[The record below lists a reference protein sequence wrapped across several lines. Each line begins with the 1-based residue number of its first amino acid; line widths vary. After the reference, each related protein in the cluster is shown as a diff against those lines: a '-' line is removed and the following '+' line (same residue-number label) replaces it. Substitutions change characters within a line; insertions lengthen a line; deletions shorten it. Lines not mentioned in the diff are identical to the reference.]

1 MDRPVLINT
10 NMLIE
15 QNFGPGVS
23 ISKIELPD
31 GLDWDTL
38 REAVTIVLELE
49 THADSLAAD
58 LVIALYPVLSR
69 K

>member
-1 MDRPVLINT
+1 MDRPVLINADT
-10 NMLIE
+10 VIE
-15 QNFGPGVS
+15 QNVGPSVS

-31 GLDWDTL
+31 GLDSDMLW
-38 REAVTIVLELE
+38 EAVDIVLDLELR
-49 THADSLAAD
+49 ADSLAAD